1 MTHLRSTIV
10 PILLACCL
18 VAAACGND
26 DDGESSTTSREA
38 STTSADDTTTRE
50 VSTTDADTTTETT
63 EETTSTTEDETTTS
77 TGLPG
82 EAIDFGPRSGDMLA
96 VIGVAHDD
104 VLNVREV
111 PGVGGDIVDT
121 MAPTYDGVTAL
132 GNTRTLDS
140 GGFWIEVDTGTTTG
154 WVSLRFVGYL
164 GVVSD
169 ETSVVVGEIG
179 SIPAA
184 ETMVDLGRIVAES
197 LASEEPASDIV
208 QVTLPTVGD
217 LGEITFD
224 VIGLG
229 DDAQVGWRLH
239 VFGAEDDGGEFFGL
253 KSVEATA
260 LCGRGVTEGGLCV

>member
-1 MTHLRSTIV
+1 MIV
-10 PILLACCL
+10 PILLACGVL
-18 VAAACGND
+18 AAGCSSDD
-26 DDGESSTTSREA
+26 DDGAASTTGGDA
-38 STTSADDTTTRE
+38 STTSADETTTSAPPTSDSDTTD
-50 VSTTDADTTTETT
+50 SDTTDSD
-63 EETTSTTEDETTTS
+63 TTSTTSDEATTS

-82 EAIDFGPRSGDMLA
+82 DEIDFGPRSGDMLA
-96 VIGVAHDD
+96 VVGVAHDD
-104 VLNVREV
+104 VLNVRAI
-111 PGVGGDIVDT
+111 PGVDGDIVDT
-121 MAPTYDGVTAL
+121 LAPTFDGVTAL

-140 GGFWIEVDTGTTTG
+140 AGFWIEVDTGSTTG
-154 WVSLRFVGYL
+154 WVSLRFIGYL

-169 ETSVVVGEIG
+169 ETSTVVAEIG

-184 ETMVDLGRIVAES
+184 ETMVDLGQIVAES
-197 LASEEPASDIV
+197 LASEEPESDIV
-208 QVTLPTVGD
+208 QVTPPTVGD

-260 LCGRGVTEGGLCV
+260 LCGRGVTEELFCV